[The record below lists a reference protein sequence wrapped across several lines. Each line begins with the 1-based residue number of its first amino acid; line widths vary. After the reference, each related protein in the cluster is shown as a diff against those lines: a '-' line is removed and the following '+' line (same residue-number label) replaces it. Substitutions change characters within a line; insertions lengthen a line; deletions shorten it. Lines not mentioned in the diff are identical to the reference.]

1 MSPCIAKSLTRSV
14 RAAEPIATENL
25 KFWEQQIEQAINNDS
40 TLPETDRIALVRSRM
55 GQGLF
60 KLVKQIEVH
69 CRITIVDNPAHW
81 VAKRCKP

>member
-1 MSPCIAKSLTRSV
+1 LTRSV